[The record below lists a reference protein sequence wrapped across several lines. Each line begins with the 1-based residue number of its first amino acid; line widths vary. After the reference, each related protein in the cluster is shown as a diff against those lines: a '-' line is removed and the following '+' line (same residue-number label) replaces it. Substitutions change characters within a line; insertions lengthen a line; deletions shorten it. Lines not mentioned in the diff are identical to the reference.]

1 MQHRPRFNPKIES
14 LRGLAALAV
23 CFTHS
28 IAIYKVDN
36 SPAFW
41 MVPLWH
47 QTFWAGC
54 LLALNTLFNPGAAVI
69 LFFVLSGYVL
79 TQSLEGEKSLAGK
92 NIASFYIRRCFRILP
107 MMWAAPLFT
116 FAASRLYYMPQPH
129 EQVTQFCDYMFADRF
144 PIRDLLRN
152 FFLLSFRLS
161 PVTWTMRVEL
171 LGSLL
176 MPVIVYAM
184 LRWSRLPQLLLLAA
198 LCAIPWLTQS
208 DFKYVVC
215 FYAGAL
221 LNNKDLIAACAKRAV
236 LILCV
241 GMAFCTLPRF
251 LDSSSTAG
259 SIAALPG
266 VYVFTSTAGAALVL
280 LGVLAGPARFAILE
294 SGPFRLVGRLSY
306 SLYLLHPPFLG
317 LVAGI
322 AFAIH
327 LYPSWSGAVANTLIF
342 LLSVAVTLIAS
353 YFSHRWIE
361 LPSIALG
368 KRATRFASEK
378 RGNEIRNVS
387 A

>member
-1 MQHRPRFNPKIES
+1 MEHRPRFNPKIES

-41 MVPLWH
+41 MAPLWH

-54 LLALNTLFNPGAAVI
+54 LLGVNALFNPGAAVV

-79 TQSLEGEKSLAGK
+79 TQSLEGEKSLAQK
-92 NIASFYIRRCFRILP
+92 SIISFYIRRCFRILP
-107 MMWAAPLFT
+107 MMWAALLFT

-129 EQVTQFCDYMFADRF
+129 GQVTQFCDYMFADRF

-171 LGSLL
+171 LGSLM
-176 MPVIVYAM
+176 MPVIVYAV
-184 LRWSRLPQLLLLAA
+184 LRCSRLPQLLLLAA

-215 FYAGAL
+215 FYVGAL
-221 LNNKDLIAACAKRAV
+221 LNNKALVAACSNRAA
-236 LILCV
+236 LI
-241 GMAFCTLPRF
+241 FCGGIAVCTALRL
-251 LDSSSTAG
+251 LDNSSKVG

-266 VYVFTSTAGAALVL
+266 VNIVVTTAGAATIL
-280 LGVLAGPARFAILE
+280 LGVLAGPIQFAILE
-294 SGPFRLVGRLSY
+294 SAPFRLVGRLSY

-322 AFAIH
+322 AFAISF
-327 LYPSWSGAVANTLIF
+327 YPAWSGAAANTLIF
-342 LLSVAVTLIAS
+342 FVSVAVTLMAS

-368 KRATRFASEK
+368 KKATRSF
-378 RGNEIRNVS
+378 R
-387 A
+387 